1 MILSLLAA
9 CAGGPAD
16 TAPLDTAPLDTADDT
31 AAPLDWA
38 ADGTWALLEGAP
50 VDGLGNEL
58 AVEDL
63 DGDGQADLLVAAY
76 LGNRVCRVLGPLAA
90 GRAAVDTVGTC
101 LATDLDADYAGYGAA
116 PVGDLDGD
124 GVVDVAVGA
133 IGDADAGANAGK
145 VYLLP
150 GTWGAGTLGALATS
164 TLVGETA
171 GDYAGL
177 AVSAAGDL
185 TGDGLP
191 DLLVGASGYDG
202 GEDGGGAGGGRAY
215 VVAGPVA
222 PGESR
227 LADAWAS
234 LTGLGGVVATAAP
247 PHGAFGVGDFV
258 GDALAGP
265 ADYDGDG
272 FTDLALGASG
282 DATLGPSTGK
292 AVVWFGP
299 LAAGAGSVADADVL
313 LTGPEA
319 GAYAGSPLRALPDL
333 DGDGRA
339 ELLVAGDGYGAG
351 VVWVLSPTAP
361 GTSALADAPIRVE
374 GQADGD
380 LFGAAVSAL
389 VDLDGDALPDLVVG
403 APGGGDPAL
412 EPGMAW
418 VLLGAL
424 VPGVHTLADGGA
436 SAVPSSGVGFGDDF
450 GRAVALGDLD
460 GDGAPD
466 QVVGAPISDVGGG
479 FSGGVWVRTAR

>member
-1 MILSLLAA
+1 
-9 CAGGPAD
+9 
-16 TAPLDTAPLDTADDT
+16 
-31 AAPLDWA
+31 
-38 ADGTWALLEGAP
+38 
-50 VDGLGNEL
+50 
-58 AVEDL
+58 
-63 DGDGQADLLVAAY
+63 
-76 LGNRVCRVLGPLAA
+76 
-90 GRAAVDTVGTC
+90 VGTC
-101 LATDLDADYAGYGAA
+101 LATEVDADYAGYGVAD
-116 PVGDLDGD
+116 VGDLDGD
-124 GVVDVAVGA
+124 GVTEVAVGA
-133 IGDADAGANAGK
+133 IGAADVGANSGR

-150 GTWGAGTLGALATS
+150 GTWGAGTLNSVATS
-164 TLVGETA
+164 TLIGETA

-177 AVSAAGDL
+177 AVAAAGDL

-215 VVAGPVA
+215 VVAGPV
-222 PGESR
+222 PLGESR

-234 LTGLGGVVATAAP
+234 LTGIGGVVATAAP

-272 FTDLALGASG
+272 LGDLALGASG
-282 DATLGPSTGK
+282 DATLGASTGK

-299 LAAGAGSVADADVL
+299 LAPGAGSVADADVL
-313 LTGPEA
+313 YTGPAA

-351 VVWVLSPTAP
+351 VVWVVSPTGP
-361 GTSALADAPIRVE
+361 GVAALADAPIRVE
-374 GQADGD
+374 GQAEGD
-380 LFGAAVSAL
+380 LFGAASSAPA
-389 VDLDGDALPDLVVG
+389 DLDGDGLLDLVVG
-403 APGGGDPAL
+403 APGGGDPAR

-418 VLLGAL
+418 LLLGAL
-424 VPGVHTLADGGA
+424 VPGVHALADGG
-436 SAVPSSGVGFGDDF
+436 SFAVPSSGFGTGDDF

-479 FSGGVWVRTAR
+479 FAGGVWVRTAQ